1 MTKLELFNVFLNDRL
16 TAAAQEIFR
25 AVKDTFVDY
34 QSEIRRSKEENE
46 RLKRLLNVAVQRL
59 FLQSEACA
67 VQSQDHHIFEPER
80 GSSLQSQVK
89 KEPNLR
95 DVRSECT
102 HDGREPK
109 EEPCGQFETEL
120 KSHSLLIQTAC
131 SRDTVSS
138 PLPCQ
143 RTKTENEEHFAA
155 SSSSSTQTGH
165 SDGKDT
171 HSDPSGT
178 YSNIYKATQ
187 KALSGSVRQQVKGRL
202 WTNKKQSVNL
212 LQLKHVKSHKS
223 PPSDPSHPSIQRWH
237 SCKECGKGFSFS
249 CQLEVHMRWH
259 TKEKPYSCAVC
270 RKSFTTVSM
279 LKRHHRIHTGEKPFR
294 CHVCGKCFN
303 QSAHLNTHFRLH
315 TKEQAGCS

>member
-109 EEPCGQFETEL
+109 EEPCE
-120 KSHSLLIQTAC
+120 
-131 SRDTVSS
+131 D
-138 PLPCQ
+138 
-143 RTKTENEEHFAA
+143 
-155 SSSSSTQTGH
+155 
-165 SDGKDT
+165 KD
-171 HSDPSGT
+171 
-178 YSNIYKATQ
+178 
-187 KALSGSVRQQVKGRL
+187 R
-202 WTNKKQSVNL
+202 
-212 LQLKHVKSHKS
+212 
-223 PPSDPSHPSIQRWH
+223 
-237 SCKECGKGFSFS
+237 E
-249 CQLEVHMRWH
+249 
-259 TKEKPYSCAVC
+259 
-270 RKSFTTVSM
+270 
-279 LKRHHRIHTGEKPFR
+279 
-294 CHVCGKCFN
+294 
-303 QSAHLNTHFRLH
+303 
-315 TKEQAGCS
+315 